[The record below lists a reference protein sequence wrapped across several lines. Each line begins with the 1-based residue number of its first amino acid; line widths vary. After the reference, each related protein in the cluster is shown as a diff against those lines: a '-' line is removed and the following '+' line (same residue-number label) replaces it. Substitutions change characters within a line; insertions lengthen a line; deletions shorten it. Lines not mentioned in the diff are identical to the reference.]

1 MQHAPIPS
9 AAETRANACFDA
21 LMWALSRPG
30 LPRALPEAGAGQL
43 IDALIDRE
51 CAVWAADDALA
62 AHAARNGAA
71 MVEVEKADH
80 VFAGQITG
88 VGLLPRLRCGSD
100 LYPDDGA
107 TLVLDARFGDGPHL
121 RFTGPGVDGAVTV
134 ALSGLPDGFWAA
146 RDRALRYPMGFDMFL
161 LDGAEVIGVPRSTK
175 VEVL

>member
-1 MQHAPIPS
+1 MYQSPIPS

-30 LPRALPEAGAGQL
+30 LRRTLPEQGAAQL
-43 IDALIDRE
+43 IEALIDRE
-51 CAVWAADDALA
+51 CAVWAADEALA
-62 AHAARNGAA
+62 ALAARAGAA
-71 MVEVEKADH
+71 MVEIAQADH
-80 VFAGQITG
+80 VFAGQMTG
-88 VGLLPRLRCGSD
+88 VELLSRLRCGSD

-107 TLVLDARFGDGPHL
+107 TLVLDARFGDGPQL
-121 RFTGPGVDGAVTV
+121 SFTGPGVDGALTV

-161 LDGAEVIGVPRSTK
+161 LDGAEVIGVPRSTH